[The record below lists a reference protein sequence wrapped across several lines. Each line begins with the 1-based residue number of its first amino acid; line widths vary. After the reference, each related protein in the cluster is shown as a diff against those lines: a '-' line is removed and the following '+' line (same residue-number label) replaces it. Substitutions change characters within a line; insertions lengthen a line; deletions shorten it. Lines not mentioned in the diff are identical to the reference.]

1 MESSESM
8 DPRETTEAT
17 ADVDVLEDLEV
28 GQDHAGVL
36 LGGHQANPQPGP
48 NPGPPGGGGAPQV

>member
-17 ADVDVLEDLEV
+17 ADVDALEDLEV
-28 GQDHAGVL
+28 GKDAAGVIV
-36 LGGHQANPQPGP
+36 GGHQGNPP